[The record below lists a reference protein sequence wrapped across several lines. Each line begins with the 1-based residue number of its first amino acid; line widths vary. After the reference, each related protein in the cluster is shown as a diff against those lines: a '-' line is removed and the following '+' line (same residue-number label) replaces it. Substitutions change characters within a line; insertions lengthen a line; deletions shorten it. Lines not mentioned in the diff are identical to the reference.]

1 MPQRKNPHE
10 YYAVL
15 GLRPGASAEELRR
28 TWIKLVKQWHPD
40 RFSRNP
46 RLQVFAQEKLKEI
59 NEAYTFLRDYNPAT
73 GRSRYDT
80 WQPSESYAGAYSAGQ
95 SRTGSQHRAY
105 RYRPR
110 PGPSPY
116 EGDYQYRPV
125 GESSP
130 ARFGFAWVVAVIFV
144 LNVFSGMFRPYS
156 ESPTSPAPRH
166 VTEVKLDVMPP
177 ESSTSV
183 PPQAPYFVRGSS
195 KADVYR
201 IQGVPTSSNEME
213 WRYGSSRVYF
223 TGDHVIGWESK
234 PDFPLKAK
242 EPDGSQGYFG
252 IGSSMAQ
259 VLAVQGTPSYLGD
272 NDWKYGQSS
281 VQFSDGKVIGWQE
294 RPGSP
299 LNVHGDLK
307 QSRRSPA
314 NSL

>member
-15 GLRPGASAEELRR
+15 GLRPGASAAELRR

-40 RFSRNP
+40 RFARNP

-73 GRSRYDT
+73 GTSRYDT
-80 WQPSESYAGAYSAGQ
+80 WQPSESYAGAQSARAGQ
-95 SRTGSQHRAY
+95 SRTGYQARTARTY
-105 RYRPR
+105 RYRPA

-125 GESSP
+125 GANSP
-130 ARFGFAWVVAVIFV
+130 SRFAWVLAAIFAA
-144 LNVFSGMFRPYS
+144 NVFSGIFRPYS
-156 ESPTSPAPRH
+156 ASPAPAPSNA
-166 VTEVKLDVMPP
+166 TEVKLDVNPP
-177 ESSTSV
+177 ESRTSV
-183 PPQAPYFVRGSS
+183 AAPQSPYFTRGSS

-201 IQGVPTSSNEME
+201 IQGVPSYSTKIE

-223 TGDHVIGWESK
+223 AGDTVVGWESRA
-234 PDFPLKAK
+234 DSPLMAK
-242 EPDGSQGYFG
+242 EASALTGHFG
-252 IGSSMAQ
+252 IGSSMLE
-259 VLAVQGTPSYLGD
+259 VLAAQGTPTYVGD
-272 NDWKYGQSS
+272 NNWKYGESS

-299 LNVHGDLK
+299 LRVH
-307 QSRRSPA
+307 SRLA
-314 NSL
+314 KK